1 MLGVPLNAPVEV
13 LKLMPAGAA
22 GEIAKLAILPPVE
35 LTVKPVATVLT
46 VLLSDVEVR
55 VKAGAARVEGK
66 LAVIKPE
73 FAEWVTEVAPATV
86 KKLEVTPVRV

>member
-1 MLGVPLNAPVEV
+1 VFGVPLNAPVEV
-13 LKLMPAGAA
+13 LKLMPEGAA

-35 LTVKPVATVLT
+35 LTVKPFATVLT

-55 VKAGAARVEGK
+55 VKAGAARVAGK
-66 LAVIKPE
+66 IAVIRPE
-73 FAEWVTEVAPATV
+73 FAEWATEVAPVTV